1 MSYQI
6 VSNDHLLKIQNT
18 IKKALGKKTS
28 KTLTTTAIT
37 YEDYYG
43 LSSSGDSTDYNQSY
57 GSYSGY
63 DTGGGASI
71 YNNYSSQNTYGTY
84 SDTGT
89 ASSAYSGQT
98 YDTGTQNSYYNYG
111 Q

>member
-1 MSYQI
+1 IEINSSTIPSLLGYSDALSNIKSYQLKGDGQEINGVSYQI

-28 KTLTTTAIT
+28 KTITTTAIT

-63 DTGGGASI
+63 DTGGG
-71 YNNYSSQNTYGTY
+71 
-84 SDTGT
+84 
-89 ASSAYSGQT
+89 
-98 YDTGTQNSYYNYG
+98 
-111 Q
+111 